1 MDDIILWVTLLVI
14 ILLFLIV
21 RIVRS
26 KRKSKTINNSIIEKN
41 DSEIVSENITK
52 GKESSEEE
60 ITSLTQEEVD
70 NFVNQ
75 EIYERTIGNDFSNP
89 NELDDKIKEA
99 AKIIID
105 NQQGSASLLQRK
117 LLIGYN
123 RAGRIIDQ
131 LEAIGIVGPF
141 QGATPREVLINSVE
155 DIGML
160 IEEYSIAIKNPKR
173 RFFELNILPYKTEF
187 IEKEVSNYYE
197 KLYDDEIKEQLR
209 QEILAKENEKLLRE
223 KKEELRKEVI
233 QELSEDGLI
242 TQDDYITKK
251 REPIPQEVQDK
262 VWNRD
267 GGRCVKCGSQ
277 ENLEFDHIIPFSKGG
292 SNTYR
297 NLQLLC
303 QKCNRE
309 KSNKIG

>member
-1 MDDIILWVTLLVI
+1 MDDIIWVTLLVI

-155 DIGML
+155 DIDML

-209 QEILAKENEKLLRE
+209 QELLAKENERLLRE

>member
-1 MDDIILWVTLLVI
+1 MDDIIWVTLLVI

-155 DIGML
+155 DIDML

-209 QEILAKENEKLLRE
+209 QELLAKENERLLRG

>member
-209 QEILAKENEKLLRE
+209 QELLAKENEKLLRE